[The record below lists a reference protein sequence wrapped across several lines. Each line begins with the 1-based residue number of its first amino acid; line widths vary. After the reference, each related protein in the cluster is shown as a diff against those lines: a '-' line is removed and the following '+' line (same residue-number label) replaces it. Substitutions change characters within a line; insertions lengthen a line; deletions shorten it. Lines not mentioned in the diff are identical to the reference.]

1 MLLQIDQSIYN
12 LSSSGEYL
20 TMAFEVSEMV
30 KDAVLPLASATIGIL
45 IVLELLK
52 VLFAEG
58 QVSWLKMFKLVIFF
72 WAFKD
77 YDTLVHGVLDLI
89 QGILDSFK
97 NANNGAGFV
106 AHGTMIKD
114 GAEYDV
120 TRSTAQEINN
130 EFFLV
135 SLFKMIM
142 RLFQNIVEVLL
153 IATGP
158 FAIMFSFIPGQES
171 VFAGWLRNLISVL
184 LWSVTFMILDF
195 ITTAVNLKIVILVHE
210 DFSFYNIGTWLKNY
224 GEAYLMKIVLSLGY
238 LMTPTITTKF
248 FGQSASGSFG
258 KQMLATAGGVY
269 AGAKMAKEKV
279 KEAGS
284 SASGSGGGGVATGGG
299 AGGAAKGAGGAATS
313 AGGAA
318 MAATGVGMVAMAA
331 VKVGKA
337 AAGAVKNGF
346 NNVNKTEN

>member
-120 TRSTAQEINN
+120 TRSTAQG
-130 EFFLV
+130 
-135 SLFKMIM
+135 
-142 RLFQNIVEVLL
+142 
-153 IATGP
+153 IAQP
-158 FAIMFSFIPGQES
+158 SM
-171 VFAGWLRNLISVL
+171 
-184 LWSVTFMILDF
+184 
-195 ITTAVNLKIVILVHE
+195 
-210 DFSFYNIGTWLKNY
+210 
-224 GEAYLMKIVLSLGY
+224 
-238 LMTPTITTKF
+238 
-248 FGQSASGSFG
+248 
-258 KQMLATAGGVY
+258 
-269 AGAKMAKEKV
+269 
-279 KEAGS
+279 
-284 SASGSGGGGVATGGG
+284 
-299 AGGAAKGAGGAATS
+299 
-313 AGGAA
+313 
-318 MAATGVGMVAMAA
+318 
-331 VKVGKA
+331 
-337 AAGAVKNGF
+337 
-346 NNVNKTEN
+346 